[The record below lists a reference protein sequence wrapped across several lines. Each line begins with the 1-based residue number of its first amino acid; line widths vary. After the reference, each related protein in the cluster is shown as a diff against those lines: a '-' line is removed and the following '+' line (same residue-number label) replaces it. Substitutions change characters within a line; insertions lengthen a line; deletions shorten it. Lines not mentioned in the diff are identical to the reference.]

1 MPLLVRAFPLRRPVE
16 DLQSFTAELAGPR
29 KSDAEAFYRA
39 HGVSHESWYLQDTP
53 QGPLVI
59 GLTRV
64 DDPEHAATQFGATQ
78 QGFAR
83 WFKDQVMALSGVDQD
98 SMPEGPPT
106 RLVYEW
112 HAGPETRAMFA
123 PPQR

>member
-16 DLQSFTAELAGPR
+16 ELQRFTAELTGAR

-59 GLTRV
+59 GLTSV
-64 DDPEHAATQFGATQ
+64 DDVGTASRQFGATQ
-78 QGFAR
+78 EGFAR
-83 WFKDQVMALSGVDQD
+83 WFKDQVLALSGIDQD
-98 SMPEGPPT
+98 SSPEGPPT

-112 HAGPETRAMFA
+112 HQGAETRRMFA
-123 PPQR
+123 APER